1 MAAIESALAGDARPP
16 YVLVCDDSPTNCLL
30 LKTLLVREGFK
41 VTVTNGGEEALT
53 ELRRHPF
60 EIVLLD
66 IEMAGMTGID
76 VTLRL
81 RESQSDKV
89 YLPVI
94 LLTANIDHEAR
105 MAGLRAGATDF
116 LTKPFD
122 PLELVARIRNHVA
135 AKRLHDR
142 LAATNKALSDERAK
156 VFHVQQAL
164 LPAELPRIPGLAFAA
179 GYLPCDMA
187 GGDFYDT
194 IVRANG
200 NLLLAIGDV
209 SGHGIPSAMYMATLR
224 AVLHAEQVQGTDLL
238 GLMKTL
244 NRILRFCMEGSSFVT
259 FYLAEF
265 DPNTRE
271 LRQVTAGHHAPL
283 LVDVT
288 TGASQ
293 ELPIHPCFPLGLD
306 EDPDFQERRFVVPE
320 GSRLVLYT
328 DGLIEQCNL
337 EGDFYGLERLQ
348 ESMKMHRDLPAKAAL
363 QRLLGEYR
371 QFCGRNR
378 QRDDL
383 TVLIVDFLARR

>member
-1 MAAIESALAGDARPP
+1 MAAIESALAGDSRPP
-16 YVLVCDDSPTNCLL
+16 YVLVCDDSPTNCHL
-30 LKTLLVREGFK
+30 LKTLLTREGCK
-41 VTVTNGGEEALT
+41 VTITNGGEEALT
-53 ELRRHPF
+53 ELRRHPY

-66 IEMAGMTGID
+66 IEMEGMSGIE

-81 RESQSDKV
+81 RESQSEKV

-94 LLTANIDHEAR
+94 LLTANADHQSR
-105 MAGLRAGATDF
+105 MTGLRAGATDF

-122 PLELVARIRNHVA
+122 PMELVARIRNHVA

-164 LPAELPRIPGLAFAA
+164 LPKELPHLPGLAFAA

-194 IVRANG
+194 IERANG
-200 NLLLAIGDV
+200 NLLLAVGDV

-224 AVLHAEQVQGTDLL
+224 AVLHAEEIQGTNLL

-244 NRILRFCMEGSSFVT
+244 NRILRFCLDSSSFVT

-265 DPNTRE
+265 NPTTRE
-271 LRQVTAGHHAPL
+271 LVHVTAGHHAPL
-283 LVDVT
+283 LVDIA
-288 TGASQ
+288 TGSSR
-293 ELPIHPCFPLGLD
+293 ELPINPCFPLGLD
-306 EDPDFQERRFVVPE
+306 EDPDFTETRITVPE
-320 GSRLVLYT
+320 GARLVLYT
-328 DGLIEQCNL
+328 DGLVEQSTT
-337 EGDFYGLERLQ
+337 EGDHYGLERLQ
-348 ESMKMHRDLPAKAAL
+348 ASMQAHHQLSAKNAL
-363 QRLLGEYR
+363 RCLLSEYR
-371 QFCGRNR
+371 EFCGRIR

-383 TVLIVDFLARR
+383 TILIVDFLAPR